1 MRRREFLSLPLAM
14 GASGCSLSRGS
25 GPQGPE
31 RAAQALRRGAEFL
44 WKQQSADG
52 AWRSRTYGLL
62 RGGESLTPF
71 VLSALLDTPNE
82 RRGKACAWLRS
93 RINKA
98 GAVGMIDPA
107 LPDYPNYSTAFTL
120 RAFLRLKP
128 EGWRKDTAQM
138 LGFLRGQQ
146 FVEANGWK
154 PEDPVYGGWG
164 MGGEP
169 HRPPQTG
176 HVDLSMTRHVVEALV
191 EAGVDR
197 ADPALRNAAAFV
209 SRCHNFDAADATR
222 LDGGFFFSTVV
233 EEANK
238 AGSRDGRYLSYGT
251 ATADGLRSLLALG
264 PRENAARIA
273 AARLWLARNFEAD
286 HVPGF
291 ERHPDLRWKQG
302 IFFYYA
308 GSAAGVLSRPQLDEL
323 VAELIRRQRPDG
335 GWANAENL
343 VKEDDPLI
351 ATSFAVRALAVYAAG
366 YPS

>member
-1 MRRREFLSLPLAM
+1 MRRREFLSLPLAL

-25 GPQGPE
+25 GPLGPE

-71 VLSALLDTPNE
+71 VLSAPIDTPDE
-82 RRGKACAWLRS
+82 RRGKASEWLRS
-93 RINKA
+93 RINQA
-98 GAVGMIDPA
+98 GAVGMSDPA

-120 RAFLRLKP
+120 RAFVRLKP
-128 EGWRKDTAQM
+128 DGWREDAARM
-138 LGFLRGQQ
+138 LRFLRGQQ
-146 FVEANGWK
+146 FNEANGWK
-154 PEDPVYGGWG
+154 PEDLVYGAWG
-164 MGGEP
+164 MGGEA

-191 EAGVDR
+191 AAGVDR
-197 ADPALRNAAAFV
+197 ADPALRKAAAFV
-209 SRCHNFDAADATR
+209 RRCHNFNPAETTR

-238 AGSRDGRYLSYGT
+238 AGARDGGYLSYGT
-251 ATADGLRSLLALG
+251 ATADGLRALLALG

-273 AARLWLARNFEAD
+273 AARLWLARNFEPD

-291 ERHPDLRWKQG
+291 DHHPDLRWRQG

-308 GSAAGVLSRPQLDEL
+308 GAAAGVLSRPQLEQL
-323 VAELIRRQRPDG
+323 VAELLQRQRPDG
-335 GWANAENL
+335 GWANDENL

-351 ATSFAVRALAVYAAG
+351 ATSLALRALTAYTTT
-366 YPS
+366 